1 MCRAYEKKRLTTG
14 KVTTEMGNVGR
25 KRRAGGG
32 FTRIMATSEEEV
44 NRQHDDDSDGVE
56 FVCAGE
62 GETVLAV
69 GSGRYEFGGRMA
81 RG

>member
-1 MCRAYEKKRLTTG
+1 
-14 KVTTEMGNVGR
+14 
-25 KRRAGGG
+25 
-32 FTRIMATSEEEV
+32 MATSEEEV